1 MDWHELQKKK
11 VAELREMAHEEG
23 HKGTSGL
30 IKDQLVEWLAD
41 KLNIEKPHKVVDD
54 TQEKAQL
61 KARIR
66 ELKTIRQEALLA
78 KNKEEL
84 KKARRQIHR
93 LKRTIRKMGHL
104 SR

>member
-11 VAELREMAHEEG
+11 VTELREMAKEYGE
-23 HKGTSGL
+23 KGTSGM
-30 IKDQLVEWLAD
+30 IKEQLVDFLAE
-41 KLNIEKPHKVVDD
+41 KLGIEKPHKIVDD
-54 TQEKAQL
+54 AEEKRML
-61 KARIR
+61 KGRIR
-66 ELKTIRQEALLA
+66 ELKAIRQQALEA
-78 KNKEEL
+78 KNREEL